1 MFFYFLSFNNIGNQ
15 WEPFDKDVHYLAVD
29 KDSVWMIRKNG
40 DVLVRTGVSNQRP
53 WGATMIPIKAK
64 SDLIKITC
72 MDGIVWAL
80 DIYNHIQ
87 IFQGFLICLVSLY

>member
-1 MFFYFLSFNNIGNQ
+1 M
-15 WEPFDKDVHYLAVD
+15 AVD

-53 WGATMIPIKAK
+53 WGASMIPIKAN
-64 SDLIKITC
+64 SDLVQITC

-80 DIYNHIQ
+80 DIYNHVQ
-87 IFQGFLICLVSLY
+87 IFQGMICFIYLELLLFL